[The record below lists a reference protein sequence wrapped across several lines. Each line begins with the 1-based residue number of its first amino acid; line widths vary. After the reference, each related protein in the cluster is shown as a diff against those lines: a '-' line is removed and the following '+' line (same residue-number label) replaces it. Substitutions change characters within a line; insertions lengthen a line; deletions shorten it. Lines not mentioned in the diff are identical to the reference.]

1 MKSSLPDNAYQGK
14 VYAAPVDVSGW
25 GIFYNKKVFTDLG
38 LTVPKTYQEFL
49 DSSEKIKNAGIIPV
63 TAGFKDGWPISGTWI
78 SMASFVY
85 GANANVAK
93 DLFDGKTKMN
103 GPEFQ
108 ALFTGFEKMVKSGYL
123 SKSVMTTTY
132 DTALQQIGTG
142 KAAMMFNGP
151 WVNSQVADKY
161 QLDLGFFPLPDEK
174 GNNFITTATN
184 ASLSLNAEYKDK
196 QRGIDLIDAL
206 IDSSTLPG
214 LLQNSAFTGLPNL
227 TIPQNTNGGKEYADA
242 LTAYPS
248 AMQMTLWLPPSVHDV
263 LSQIITKIAAGKSF
277 KASDLDAADQA
288 YQRDKGLVNIE

>member
-1 MKSSLPDNAYQGK
+1 
-14 VYAAPVDVSGW
+14 
-25 GIFYNKKVFTDLG
+25 
-38 LTVPKTYQEFL
+38 
-49 DSSEKIKNAGIIPV
+49 
-63 TAGFKDGWPISGTWI
+63 
-78 SMASFVY
+78 
-85 GANANVAK
+85 
-93 DLFDGKTKMN
+93 
-103 GPEFQ
+103 
-108 ALFTGFEKMVKSGYL
+108 
-123 SKSVMTTTY
+123 
-132 DTALQQIGTG
+132 LQQIGTG